1 MKIIITESKMENM
14 IKDYILSNY
23 DNIADVEFGVKR
35 VHLGSGPN
43 EKGETSVNQKVIM
56 ITLNN
61 LKDKKSRSELHEITR
76 EIARILENVFG
87 IDFRAYG
94 SEWGLKFYQIK
105 KEEL

>member
-1 MKIIITESKMENM
+1 MKYIIRESKMENM
-14 IKDYILSNY
+14 VKDYILSNY

-56 ITLNN
+56 ITLDN
-61 LKDKKSRSELHEITR
+61 LKQKKTPGELRENTR
-76 EIARILENVFG
+76 KIARVLESVFG
-87 IDFRAYG
+87 IDFRTYG
-94 SEWGLKFYQIK
+94 SEWDLKFYQIK

>member
-1 MKIIITESKMENM
+1 MKIIITESRMENM

-61 LKDKKSRSELHEITR
+61 LKSKKSRSELHDTTR
-76 EIARILENVFG
+76 EIVKTLEKLFDV
-87 IDFRAYG
+87 DLRKYG
-94 SEWGLKFYQIK
+94 SYWDLKFYQIK

>member
-1 MKIIITESKMENM
+1 MKYIIRESKMENM
-14 IKDYILSNY
+14 VKDYILSNY

-61 LKDKKSRSELHEITR
+61 LKDKKSRSELHQITR
-76 EIARILENVFG
+76 EIAYTLERLFG
-87 IDFRAYG
+87 VDFRTYG
-94 SEWGLKFYQIK
+94 SDWDLKFYQIK

>member
-1 MKIIITESKMENM
+1 MENM

-43 EKGETSVNQKVIM
+43 EKGETEVNQKVIM
-56 ITLNN
+56 VTLDN
-61 LKDKKSRSELHEITR
+61 LKNKKIKSELHEITR
-76 EIARILENVFG
+76 EIAYTLERLFG
-87 IDFRAYG
+87 VDFRTYG